1 MKLSI
6 FHDGQFFVGVV
17 EYQEGFIHKYL
28 KVTFGNEPSDETVLR
43 FITFKLIPLLN
54 QTHGKKKPIQKH
66 KKINPK
72 RLQRKIAKEQ
82 KETNLTTFAQQA
94 IKEEQELNKLKSKK
108 LQRLEKERH
117 RQYKRMLKRKKHM
130 KSTKV
135 TNFN

>member
-54 QTHGKKKPIQKH
+54 QTRSRPCCFTQTSLPCTYRG
-66 KKINPK
+66 
-72 RLQRKIAKEQ
+72 LFVGIA
-82 KETNLTTFAQQA
+82 T
-94 IKEEQELNKLKSKK
+94 
-108 LQRLEKERH
+108 
-117 RQYKRMLKRKKHM
+117 M
-130 KSTKV
+130 
-135 TNFN
+135 

>member
-1 MKLSI
+1 MMVN
-6 FHDGQFFVGVV
+6 FCRCR

-94 IKEEQELNKLKSKK
+94 IKEEQELNKLKSKTSAF
-108 LQRLEKERH
+108 RKERH
-117 RQYKRMLKRKKHM
+117 RQYKRMLKRKAHEKH
-130 KSTKV
+130 KGH
-135 TNFN
+135 

>member
-117 RQYKRMLKRKKHM
+117 RQYKRMLKRKKAHE
-130 KSTKV
+130 KNKGH
-135 TNFN
+135 

>member
-1 MKLSI
+1 MMVNFCRCRGI
-6 FHDGQFFVGVV
+6 PR
-17 EYQEGFIHKYL
+17 GFIHKYL

-82 KETNLTTFAQQA
+82 KRP
-94 IKEEQELNKLKSKK
+94 I
-108 LQRLEKERH
+108 
-117 RQYKRMLKRKKHM
+117 
-130 KSTKV
+130 
-135 TNFN
+135 

>member
-1 MKLSI
+1 MMVN
-6 FHDGQFFVGVV
+6 FFVGVV

-108 LQRLEKERH
+108 TSAFR
-117 RQYKRMLKRKKHM
+117 KRTTQTIQKNVKKK
-130 KSTKV
+130 KST
-135 TNFN
+135 

>member
-43 FITFKLIPLLN
+43 FITFKLITLLN

-66 KKINPK
+66 KRLIQNVYNVKSLKNKK
-72 RLQRKIAKEQ
+72 RPI
-82 KETNLTTFAQQA
+82 
-94 IKEEQELNKLKSKK
+94 
-108 LQRLEKERH
+108 
-117 RQYKRMLKRKKHM
+117 
-130 KSTKV
+130 
-135 TNFN
+135 